1 MSVRSGSG
9 KCFNSRR
16 PLASKTTRSTPVA
29 FAEYS
34 AKFTPLPSQV
44 APSGYGRPGQ
54 TTLGILTQHFRGRA
68 QGARNASFH
77 RSIERVALLGVEFA
91 FMLSRPTF
99 QPLGGA
105 FLPADSERQRQRQRD
120 RREDDQEALS
130 NDVAEPELVE
140 RDEDDEH
147 ENRPEREPA
156 QERRVGERDV
166 LAVGRHRRT
175 HKPREIG
182 AERKDDDRDDHS
194 GNEQEHTS

>member
-1 MSVRSGSG
+1 MSVRSASG

-16 PLASKTTRSTPVA
+16 PLASNTTRSTPVA

-34 AKFTPLPSQV
+34 AKFTPPPSQV

-54 TTLGILTQHFRGRA
+54 TTLGIVTQHFRGRA

-91 FMLSRPTF
+91 FMLPRPTF

-105 FLPADSERQRQRQRD
+105 FLPADSERQRQRQSD

-140 RDEDDEH
+140 RDKHDEH
-147 ENRPEREPA
+147 ENRPERESA
-156 QERRVGERDV
+156 QEQRIGERDV
-166 LAVGRHRRT
+166 LAIGGHRRSD
-175 HKPREIG
+175 E
-182 AERKDDDRDDHS
+182 A
-194 GNEQEHTS
+194 

>member
-1 MSVRSGSG
+1 MSVRSASG

-34 AKFTPLPSQV
+34 AKFTPPPSQV

-54 TTLGILTQHFRGRA
+54 TTLGIVTQHFRGRA

-77 RSIERVALLGVEFA
+77 RLIERVALLGVEFA

-99 QPLGGA
+99 QPLGSA
-105 FLPADSERQRQRQRD
+105 FLPADSERQRD

-140 RDEDDEH
+140 RDKHDEH

-156 QERRVGERDV
+156 QGRRIVVRDV
-166 LAVGRHRRT
+166 
-175 HKPREIG
+175 
-182 AERKDDDRDDHS
+182 
-194 GNEQEHTS
+194 